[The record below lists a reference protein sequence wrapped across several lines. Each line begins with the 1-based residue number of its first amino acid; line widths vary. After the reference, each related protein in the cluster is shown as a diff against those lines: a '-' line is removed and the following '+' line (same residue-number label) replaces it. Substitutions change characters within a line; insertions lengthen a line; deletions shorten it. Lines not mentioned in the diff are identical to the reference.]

1 MNNLYLKFPEL
12 KQFLNDIEERQ
23 MRASRDPQEVILDD
37 VDFCALLK
45 ISRRKSAEIRAK
57 REIRYYKSGGKI
69 YYLLSDVLAY
79 IKRNAIPSIYEQ
91 SKL

>member
-23 MRASRDPQEVILDD
+23 MRALRDPQEVILDD

-79 IKRNAIPSIYEQ
+79 IKRNVIPSIYEQ

>member
-23 MRASRDPQEVILDD
+23 MRALRDPQEVILDD

>member
-23 MRASRDPQEVILDD
+23 MRALRDPQEVILDD
-37 VDFCALLK
+37 VDFCAMLK

-57 REIRYYKSGGKI
+57 RQIRYYKSGGKI
-69 YYLLSDVLAY
+69 YYFLSDVLEY